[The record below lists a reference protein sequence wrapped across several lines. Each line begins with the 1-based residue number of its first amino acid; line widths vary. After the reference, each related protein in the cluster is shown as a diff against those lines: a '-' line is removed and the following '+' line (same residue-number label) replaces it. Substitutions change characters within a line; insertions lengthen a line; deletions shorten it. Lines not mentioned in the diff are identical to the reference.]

1 MIDIQRNNF
10 TEGRRTRKLYD
21 LPYYKIYFV
30 EERGSKSKRRKETKI
45 FTIATPSF
53 VFDPRVPA

>member
-21 LPYYKIYFV
+21 LPYYKIFLV
-30 EERGSKSKRRKETKI
+30 EERVKIETKESKI

>member
-21 LPYYKIYFV
+21 LPYYKIHFV
-30 EERGSKSKRRKETKI
+30 EERVKIETKEG
-45 FTIATPSF
+45 
-53 VFDPRVPA
+53 D

>member
-10 TEGRRTRKLYD
+10 TERRRTRKLYD

-30 EERGSKSKRRKETKI
+30 EERVKIETKEG
-45 FTIATPSF
+45 
-53 VFDPRVPA
+53 D